1 MRAARGDD
9 RIEASL
15 STLRPMSS
23 VTLYSKISEVLAHRI
38 ASGSYAVGSA
48 IPTEH
53 ELAEEFDASRHT
65 IRAALRQLQDLGLI
79 SRRRGSGTI
88 VQAQRAN
95 AGYSQSLSSL
105 EDLVQLAARTP
116 RTVHKMREIV
126 MDTALAGLLNC
137 APGSHWLCISSTRG
151 QPGQA
156 PIVWTDL
163 YVDAH
168 YKGVRPL
175 VNQHPDRLVSDLIE
189 THYGRRIAS
198 VEQTIAGAAIP
209 AAHAKALEI
218 EPDAPGLMIVR
229 HYRDQAG
236 AVLLASVSYHPA
248 NRYKFSTTLIR
259 QH

>member
-1 MRAARGDD
+1 M
-9 RIEASL
+9 
-15 STLRPMSS
+15 PS
-23 VTLYSKISEVLAHRI
+23 VSLYSKISEALAHRI
-38 ASGSYAVGSA
+38 ASGRYAVGEA
-48 IPTEH
+48 IPTEN

-88 VQAQRAN
+88 VQAQRAT

-116 RTVHKMREIV
+116 RTVHRMREVV
-126 MDTALAGLLNC
+126 MDTALAELLGC
-137 APGSHWLCISSTRG
+137 APGSRWLCISSTRG
-151 QPGQA
+151 EPGRA

-168 YKGVRPL
+168 YKAIRPL
-175 VNQHPDRLVSDLIE
+175 VKQHPDRLVSDLIE

-198 VEQTIAGAAIP
+198 VQQTIAGAAIP
-209 AAHAKALEI
+209 AEHAKALEI
-218 EPDAPGLMIVR
+218 EPDAPGLMILR

-236 AVLLASVSYHPA
+236 AMLLASVSYHPA
-248 NRYKFSTTLIR
+248 DRYRFTTTLIR
-259 QH
+259 GQ